1 MTCSIGNKLHA
12 RNSVYKNRS
21 FKAHRIP
28 LHAPFLVRVTHVLG
42 PAETFKIS
50 SQWIVNVA

>member
-21 FKAHRIP
+21 FKARLIP
-28 LHAPFLVRVTHVLG
+28 FHAPFLVRVTHVLG